1 MSVKEL
7 MEVYLAHQWAFI
19 PLIMLLFIGLTLFWF
34 GGWLAALTAL
44 GNKRW
49 LWGISSIFLGPLT
62 GLPYALL
69 HKEAEYPQSLM
80 VKGLGLLLA
89 ALVLTIVVWFVVSG

>member
-7 MEVYLAHQWAFI
+7 LEVYLAHQWAFI
-19 PLIMLLFIGLTLFWF
+19 PLIMVFVIGLTLFWF
-34 GGWLAALTAL
+34 GGLLAGLTAL
-44 GNKRW
+44 GNKQW
-49 LWGISSIFLGPLT
+49 LWGISSILLGPLT

-69 HKEAEYPQSLM
+69 HREAEYPKSLM

-89 ALVLTIVVWFVVSG
+89 VLVLTIIVWFVVSG